1 MAGADVSFDSVVEY
15 FESLPDPRHTRKR
28 RHLLVDVIVISVC
41 GVIVGCE
48 GPTAIVRWAKAKED
62 WLSQLLELPN
72 GIPSRDTVRPRRG
85 RHDRRDG
92 LSERDRQKDQT
103 QWWRLRVGG
112 ERQSTE
118 VA

>member
-15 FESLPDPRHTRKR
+15 FESLPDPRHTRNR

-72 GIPSRDTVRPRRG
+72 GIP
-85 RHDRRDG
+85 
-92 LSERDRQKDQT
+92 
-103 QWWRLRVGG
+103 W
-112 ERQSTE
+112 
-118 VA
+118 